1 MSMNEDARRD
11 AALAAASA
19 ALSHPETPKIE
30 GTQFG
35 LPGPNALGDH
45 QEGAHP
51 SSSLAIAS
59 SATDPAA
66 IDPSTVEFANQE
78 PNAEEP
84 LSEEQM
90 PVQPMQAEPMQ
101 AEPMHAEP
109 LSCPQTLDEPM
120 DIDPI
125 LDPLEVEE
133 VVGATDIDVLPASLQ
148 RFLAAA
154 PGQPVALLDRYV
166 EIFDLESWLIGAL
179 PFLDP
184 RLVFAAQW
192 TLDLLLIEQ
201 ALKPAQSRDEFMARV
216 MMLADSQADRPEHGH
231 FELVCEAVLR
241 ADIGRLN
248 LAVDDPAVTHFE
260 SRMIRKKSKESEG

>member
-19 ALSHPETPKIE
+19 NPSHPETPEIE
-30 GTQFG
+30 GTHAG
-35 LPGPNALGDH
+35 LPGPSTLGDH
-45 QEGAHP
+45 QEGASP
-51 SSSLAIAS
+51 SSSLPITSAVTEPDAIEPS
-59 SATDPAA
+59 SGRS
-66 IDPSTVEFANQE
+66 IDQE
-78 PNAEEP
+78 PLPEGR
-84 LSEEQM
+84 
-90 PVQPMQAEPMQ
+90 MQSEPMQ
-101 AEPMHAEP
+101 VEPMHAEP
-109 LSCPQTLDEPM
+109 MTGAPTHDELM

-125 LDPLEVEE
+125 LDPIEVAE
-133 VVGATDIDVLPASLQ
+133 VLSATDIDVLPQSLQ

-154 PGQPVALLDRYV
+154 PSQPVALLDRYV
-166 EIFDLESWLIGAL
+166 QIFELESWLIGAL
-179 PFLDP
+179 PFLEP

-216 MMLADSQADRPEHGH
+216 MMLADSQADRPEHGYL
-231 FELVCEAVLR
+231 ELVCEAVLR
-241 ADIGRLN
+241 ADITRLN